1 MEYQSLEQGFGS
13 FHRKSSDSDPVF
25 ECLDPESDPY
35 PVLTLGSSDSDSKF
49 TIQDKTFLHFF

>member
-35 PVLTLGSSDSDSKF
+35 PVLTLRSSDSDSKI
-49 TIQDKTFLHFF
+49 TI